1 MTIEYKGNDKTVKCY
16 KDFVENPSDRTA
28 LRLFKKTFGCL
39 DCSAKKL
46 HDRLVSFATAG
57 AYNAV
62 YGSTKNRIEIK
73 HGCADKDPL
82 VLKVRIDDS
91 YRKFFHNLL
100 DETNVLLKKNWGGD
114 FNTVDRIFVIA
125 INKHEYDKV

>member
-1 MTIEYKGNDKTVKCY
+1 MTIEYKGNDKAVKCY
-16 KDFVENPSDRTA
+16 RDFVNNPSDRTA
-28 LRLFKKTFGCL
+28 LRLFKKTFGSL
-39 DCSAKKL
+39 DSSAKKL

-73 HGCADKDPL
+73 QGCADKDPL

-114 FNTVDRIFVIA
+114 FNTVDRIFVIS
-125 INKHEYDKV
+125 INNHEYGKV